1 MPWIFSTLFLPG
13 FVSGSVR
20 RLVEISFAGFYAL
33 IVPKLYVFQ
42 WKAAFCLARS
52 TNEGTYR
59 LIGEQSVRTMTK
71 MVQRSE
77 WNFTNKLHLLNAQLH
92 YLDKRNNLA
101 ENSFKAAIASAH
113 EHGFYHEEALAC
125 ELYGLFLIDTKNLV
139 VGIEQLQSAL
149 HKYEKWGAKKK
160 SQDVQFLIDSHVVN
174 AFLPGS
180 TTTK

>member
-1 MPWIFSTLFLPG
+1 M
-13 FVSGSVR
+13 R